1 MTDETSVQDPAAPV
15 TTAPPTSE
23 EASQL
28 LSGLGV
34 LETVKVRLTVEV
46 GRTEITIQDL
56 LKLNEGSVVELDRLA
71 GDPLDIQINGTTI
84 AKGEVVVVGERFGIR
99 FGDIVDPKDR
109 MQI

>member
-1 MTDETSVQDPAAPV
+1 MSDETTVQDPALPA
-15 TTAPPTSE
+15 TTPQPQES

-56 LKLNEGSVVELDRLA
+56 LKQKEGSVARDEPA
-71 GDPLDIQINGTTI
+71 G
-84 AKGEVVVVGERFGIR
+84 R
-99 FGDIVDPKDR
+99 
-109 MQI
+109 

>member
-1 MTDETSVQDPAAPV
+1 MTEDTSLQEPAVPA
-15 TTAPPTSE
+15 TTPQPD
-23 EASQL
+23 EASKL

-109 MQI
+109 MQL